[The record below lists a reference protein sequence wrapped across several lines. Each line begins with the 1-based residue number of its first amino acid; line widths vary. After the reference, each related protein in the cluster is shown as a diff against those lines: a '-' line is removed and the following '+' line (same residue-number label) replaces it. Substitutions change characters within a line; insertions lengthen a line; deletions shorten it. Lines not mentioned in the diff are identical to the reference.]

1 LDERKAKGVAL
12 NWAAVPFDLATPSF
26 TAAFATAAIAT
37 AKVFAVGAVG
47 FYAVWRKWVSSE
59 GLSAM
64 SQLIA
69 YVTLPCLIFH
79 RFAIGF
85 DPQTFPGWW
94 KLAIMGTALQ
104 IAGLLLGKWI
114 SRRHKNDETTMLLG
128 YQNAGFFVLP
138 MLQALLLPAQFDR
151 AAVMLF
157 VFIIFFNASLW
168 PIGNWVLLHKREVN
182 LKAIL
187 LSPPTFATVLALG
200 FFGIFHD
207 VFHHFEGSVLWQV
220 ILGGSNSSAGT
231 LQLIGDLTVPLATI
245 VLGGAVAGTVAK
257 GMANVQG
264 KRQALELSAWKLLF
278 FPLCGYGL
286 LRLFPVEDQGLRL
299 LIMLE
304 FAAPPAINIA
314 VFCQQHKYAM
324 KLTPTTCLICYA
336 LSMISVPFWVA
347 LVL

>member
-1 LDERKAKGVAL
+1 MPLETVS
-12 NWAAVPFDLATPSF
+12 PEFST
-26 TAAFATAAIAT
+26 AFATAAIAT

-47 FYAVWRKWVSSE
+47 FYAVWRRWVSSE

-79 RFAIGF
+79 RFATGF

-114 SRRHKNDETTMLLG
+114 SLRHKNDETTMLLG

-138 MLQALLLPAQFDR
+138 MLQALLPAAHFDR

-168 PIGNWVLLHKREVN
+168 PVGSWVLLHKREIN
-182 LKAIL
+182 LRNIL
-187 LSPPTFATVLALG
+187 LSPPTFATIAALG
-200 FFGIFHD
+200 FFGVFHD
-207 VFHHFEGSVLWQV
+207 FFQRFTGSIPWR
-220 ILGGSNSSAGT
+220 IIIGGPDSAGA
-231 LQLIGDLTVPLATI
+231 LQLIGDITVPLATV

-257 GMANVQG
+257 GMANVEG
-264 KRQALELSAWKLLF
+264 KRQSLELAFWKLIFL
-278 FPLCGYGL
+278 PLCGYGL
-286 LRLFPVEDQGLRL
+286 LRLFPVDDQALRL

-304 FAAPPAINIA
+304 FTAPPAVNIA
-314 VFCQQHKYAM
+314 VFCQQHRYPM
-324 KLTPTTCLICYA
+324 RLTPTTCLLCYA
-336 LSMISVPFWVA
+336 LSMFIVPFWVA

>member
-1 LDERKAKGVAL
+1 M
-12 NWAAVPFDLATPSF
+12 PFELVSPSF
-26 TAAFATAAIAT
+26 SAAFATAAIAT
-37 AKVFAVGAVG
+37 AKVFAVGVVG
-47 FYAVWRKWVSSE
+47 FYAVWRRWVTSE
-59 GLSAM
+59 GLSAI

-79 RFAIGF
+79 RFATGF

-104 IAGLLLGKWI
+104 IAGLLLGKWV
-114 SRRHKNDETTMLLG
+114 SLRHKNEETTMLLG

-138 MLQALLLPAQFDR
+138 MLQALLLPADFDR

-168 PIGNWVLLHKREVN
+168 PVGSWILLNKKEIDLRS
-182 LKAIL
+182 IL
-187 LSPPTFATVLALG
+187 LSPPMFATVTALG
-200 FFGIFHD
+200 FFGLFHD
-207 VFHHFEGSVLWQV
+207 LFHRFSASVPWRIL
-220 ILGGSNSSAGT
+220 LGGPDSSGA
-231 LQLIGDLTVPLATI
+231 LALIGDLTVPLATI

-257 GMANVQG
+257 GVSNVQG
-264 KRQALELSAWKLLF
+264 KRQALEISAWKLLF

-286 LRLFPVEDQGLRL
+286 LKLFPIDDQGLRL

-314 VFCQQHKYAM
+314 VFCQQHKFPM
-324 KLTPTTCLICYA
+324 RLTPTTCLLCYA
-336 LSMISVPFWVA
+336 LSMLTVPFWVA